1 MSEHTTIYSV
11 CGMCGVR
18 CPLAVD
24 VEDGEV
30 RWLYGNPHSP
40 LRGAL
45 CARGAA
51 GIALENDDERPKG
64 PLLRTGERGAGS
76 WKTATWDEALDFV
89 AERLETCRKNHGP
102 ESVLWSDRDGPFTD
116 LQRAFMRGLGSPNVC
131 THGVSCDLN
140 IHHAA
145 QAVTGF
151 GRGKLVQDYDRCR
164 HLVLQGRNL
173 FESINVAEAGK
184 VMAALQKGCRLSV
197 LDVRPTVTAA
207 KADDF
212 YRVRPGTDYAFN
224 LAVIHVL
231 LHENLY
237 QKEYV
242 EAHTRGVEALTAFV
256 RPYTPQWAEQET
268 GVPAAALRELAHR
281 LAEAAPHVIW
291 HPGWMTTRYSQSF
304 QVSRTALVITAL
316 LGGIGADGGIVPGSD
331 PAAVGRRGLQRLSA
345 LYPAPRTPRADGVG
359 GEYKAFDPAKGLLHR
374 AFAAMESGV
383 PYPVKAYIAWRHDPL
398 QALPDPEAMK
408 RAFAHLDLL
417 VSVTF
422 SWSDTA
428 WHSDVI
434 LPLSPY
440 LARESIIA
448 SKGGFKPQFFLRRR
462 AVQPRFDTRA
472 DWEIIS
478 GLSRRLGLDKLAFDR
493 VEDLWN
499 YQLEGTGVRL
509 EDFDATGFVEL
520 TDTPRRPDLA
530 TLAFPTPSGK
540 IELDSAAWEAAS
552 GVPGLAP
559 YISPAHPPKGAFRL
573 TFGRIAVHT
582 QGHTINNPLLAE
594 QMPENVIW
602 LHPDPARELGIAA
615 GDRVEVLDALGR
627 GAGDAAVHLTEGMH
641 PEAVFLVHGFGH
653 RLPCESRA
661 YGRGV
666 ADQELIPGG
675 LERQD
680 PGGGGLA
687 LQEAFVTLRKVEARS

>member
-45 CARGAA
+45 CARSGRDSFGKRRRASPRPPVA
-51 GIALENDDERPKG
+51 GRSARRRRMENGKLGCG
-64 PLLRTGERGAGS
+64 PGLCGRAS
-76 WKTATWDEALDFV
+76 NA
-89 AERLETCRKNHGP
+89 CRKTHGP

-116 LQRAFMRGLGSPNVC
+116 LYRAFMRGLGSPNVC

-145 QAVTGF
+145 KAVTGF
-151 GRGKLVQDYDRCR
+151 GRGALVHDYDRCR

-173 FESINVAEAGK
+173 FESINVAESGK
-184 VMAALQKGCRLSV
+184 VMETLRKGCRLSV

-212 YRVRPGTDYAFN
+212 YQVRPGTDYAFN
-224 LAVIHVL
+224 LAVIQVL

-237 QKEYV
+237 QRAYV
-242 EAHTRGVEALTAFV
+242 EAHTRGLEALSAFV
-256 RPYTPQWAEQET
+256 RPCTPEWAERET

-291 HPGWMTTRYSQSF
+291 HPGWMTTRYDQSF
-304 QVSRTALVITAL
+304 QVSRTAFVITAL
-316 LGGIGADGGIVPGSD
+316 LGGIGAEGGIVPGSG
-331 PAAVGRRGLQRLSA
+331 PAAAGRRGLQRLSA
-345 LYPAPRTPRADGVG
+345 LYPAPEAPRADGVG
-359 GEYKAFDPAKGLLHR
+359 ERYKAFDPAKGLLHR

-383 PYPVKAYIAWRHDPL
+383 PYPLKAYIAWRHDPL
-398 QALPDPEAMK
+398 QALPDPEAAK
-408 RAFAHLDLL
+408 RAFSHLDLL

-448 SKGGFKPQFFLRRR
+448 VKSGFKPQFFVRRR

-472 DWEIIS
+472 DWEIIG
-478 GLSRRLGLDKLAFDR
+478 GLARRLGLDKLVFDR

-499 YQLEGTGVRL
+499 FQLEGTGVRP
-509 EDFDATGFVEL
+509 EDFDAKGFVEL
-520 TDTPRRPDLA
+520 TDTPCRPDLA
-530 TLAFPTPSGK
+530 ALAFSHAVRKNRAGQRRLGSRLRRAHALAVRFARPS
-540 IELDSAAWEAAS
+540 S
-552 GVPGLAP
+552 
-559 YISPAHPPKGAFRL
+559 
-573 TFGRIAVHT
+573 
-582 QGHTINNPLLAE
+582 QGI
-594 QMPENVIW
+594 V
-602 LHPDPARELGIAA
+602 
-615 GDRVEVLDALGR
+615 
-627 GAGDAAVHLTEGMH
+627 
-641 PEAVFLVHGFGH
+641 
-653 RLPCESRA
+653 
-661 YGRGV
+661 
-666 ADQELIPGG
+666 
-675 LERQD
+675 
-680 PGGGGLA
+680 
-687 LQEAFVTLRKVEARS
+687 